1 MIAPAKPAFPLPPAV
16 AVGRDLAL
24 AVWTR
29 RLAAGLFFCGSVA
42 AVLVGI
48 MVCPRTY
55 RSEAKLFVRL
65 GRESVT
71 LDPTATTGQ
80 TISVHESRE
89 NEINS
94 VLDTLQSRVI
104 YATVVDRIGPEAI
117 LKGGTPLDAAK
128 APTVAAEEAERPDRP
143 KGGLLTN
150 LGLSDPMSSR
160 EMAIAA
166 LSKAVSVTATKKS
179 NVIAISGKASS
190 PELAQR
196 IVSEVVA
203 AFRAKHTEVNR
214 TAKSYDFF
222 VEQTAELKR
231 QYEAAA
237 EEVTKAKNALAVG
250 TIDARRTAI
259 QNQIALLETNLLETG
274 KQAAAAEASIASK
287 RQAMD
292 RLPETVLSQQVTGS
306 PNSAADQ
313 ARKQVADLRLQ
324 QQTLQVRYKPTHP
337 LVMAAAARIERAE
350 ELLESMS
357 RRNLQ
362 ETNVPNPARQQLE
375 LQLLSEEAR
384 AAELQAQTE
393 TLKRQLDETRRSLE
407 ELNAH
412 EGRLTVLENRRDVL
426 AASYKAYAEKL
437 EQARLDRELGREHIT
452 NVNVMQ
458 EATYVARPVVPDKRL
473 IFLAGLV
480 FAATGAVGLA
490 IGLEYWPLVRDALR
504 RPVPVSPS
512 ANPSFSPSP
521 AFDVRR
527 PALQEV

>member
-29 RLAAGLFFCGSVA
+29 RFAAGLFFCGSVA

-48 MVCPRTY
+48 MFCPRTY

-117 LKGGTPLDAAK
+117 LKGSPPLDADRAS
-128 APTVAAEEAERPDRP
+128 AVSDEENERPDRP
-143 KGGLLTN
+143 TGGLMTK

-160 EMAIAA
+160 EKAIAA
-166 LSKAVSVTATKKS
+166 LSKAVGVTAAKKS

-196 IVSEVVA
+196 IVREVVA
-203 AFRAKHTEVNR
+203 AFRAKHAEVNR
-214 TAKSYDFF
+214 TARSYDFF
-222 VEQTAELKR
+222 VAQTAELKR
-231 QYEAAA
+231 QYESAA
-237 EEVTKAKNALAVG
+237 EEVTTAKNALSVG

-259 QNQIALLETNLLETG
+259 QNQIALLETSLLEAG
-274 KQAAAAEASIASK
+274 KQVAAVEASLASK
-287 RQAMD
+287 RQAMG
-292 RLPETVLSQQVTGS
+292 RLPETVLSQQVAGS

-313 ARKQVADLRLQ
+313 GRKQLADLRLQ
-324 QQTLQVRYKPTHP
+324 EQTLRMRYKPTHP
-337 LVMAAAARIERAE
+337 LVAAAAVRIERAE
-350 ELLESMS
+350 ELLDAMG

-362 ETNVPNPARQQLE
+362 ETSVPNPARQQLE

-384 AAELQAQTE
+384 AAELQAQSE
-393 TLKRQLDETRRSLE
+393 TLKEQLDETRQSLE
-407 ELNAH
+407 KLNAH

-452 NVNVMQ
+452 NVNVLQ

-490 IGLEYWPLVRDALR
+490 IGLEYWPLARDALR
-504 RPVPVSPS
+504 RPVPAHPS
-512 ANPSFSPSP
+512 ANPSPLPSP
-521 AFDVRR
+521 VFDARR